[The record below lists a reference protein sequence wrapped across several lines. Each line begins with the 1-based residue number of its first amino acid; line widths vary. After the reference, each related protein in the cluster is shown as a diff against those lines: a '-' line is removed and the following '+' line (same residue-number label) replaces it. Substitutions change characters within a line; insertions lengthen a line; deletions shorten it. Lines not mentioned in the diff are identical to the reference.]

1 MSAATCGNGLSRP
14 DRPLPDFAS
23 LIRATIGATGRPRA
37 AAIRADRQREPD
49 REALRKV
56 IMSMMQGRA
65 AALLTGARFQSVA
78 NDGAGTGEI
87 VNLASNAPLPAL
99 PLGPYA
105 GEAAE
110 QIAEDAEHY
119 PDKRKA
125 GELDQ
130 DHLSTLTRARQHC
143 RTDLSVFQPVVE

>member
-1 MSAATCGNGLSRP
+1 
-14 DRPLPDFAS
+14 
-23 LIRATIGATGRPRA
+23 
-37 AAIRADRQREPD
+37 
-49 REALRKV
+49 
-56 IMSMMQGRA
+56 MQGRA
-65 AALLTGARFQSVA
+65 AALLTGALFQSVA

-87 VNLASNAPLPAL
+87 MNLASNAPLPAL

-130 DHLSTLTRARQHC
+130 DHLSTLRAHDNTAGQTLAFFNPLWNSH
-143 RTDLSVFQPVVE
+143 